1 MRKIITVALSAA
13 LVLGAFGAPAA
24 EAGKK
29 KKAKP
34 RKASAVYDNP
44 SIGSSDIGGLGIG
57 IPQFGTAANENFMT
71 VKITD
76 ETGLPVPASV
86 SWDTDG
92 DGISDTGFE
101 VCGATEE
108 PMPIEGGMTINVF
121 VWALPSTTC
130 PVGTATS
137 GTVDVTFSK

>member
-1 MRKIITVALSAA
+1 MRKLITVALSAA
-13 LVLGAFGAPAA
+13 LVAGAFGAPAA

-34 RKASAVYDNP
+34 RAATAVYDNP
-44 SIGSSDIGGLGIG
+44 SIGSSDLGGLGIG
-57 IPQFGTAANENFMT
+57 IPSFGTASNENFMT

-76 ETGLPVPASV
+76 STGLPVPASV

-101 VCGATEE
+101 MCGETTE
-108 PMPIEGGMTINVF
+108 PMPIAGGNTINVF

-137 GTVDVTFSK
+137 GTVEVTFSK

>member
-1 MRKIITVALSAA
+1 MRKIITVVLSAA

-34 RKASAVYDNP
+34 RKASATYDNP
-44 SIGSSDIGGLGIG
+44 SIGSSDLGGLGIG
-57 IPQFGTAANENFMT
+57 IPSFGTAANESLMT

-101 VCGATEE
+101 VCGETEE
-108 PMPIEGGMTINVF
+108 PMPIEGGHTINVF
-121 VWALPSTTC
+121 LWVLPSSTC

-137 GTVDVTFSK
+137 GTVDVTFRK

>member
-1 MRKIITVALSAA
+1 MRKVITVALSAA
-13 LVLGAFGAPAA
+13 MVLGAFGVPAA

-29 KKAKP
+29 AKV
-34 RKASAVYDNP
+34 RKASAIYDNP
-44 SIGSSDIGGLGIG
+44 SIGSSDVGGLGIG
-57 IPQFGTAANENFMT
+57 IPSFGTAANEKFMT

-76 ETGLPVPASV
+76 STGLPAPASV

-101 VCGATEE
+101 VCGETKE
-108 PMPIEGGMTINVF
+108 PMPIEGGMEINVF

>member
-13 LVLGAFGAPAA
+13 LVVGAFGVPAA

-29 KKAKP
+29 KKSKP
-34 RKASAVYDNP
+34 RVATAVYDNP
-44 SIGSSDIGGLGIG
+44 SIGSSDVGGLGIG
-57 IPQFGTAANENFMT
+57 IPSFGTAASENFMT

-76 ETGLPVPASV
+76 STGLPVPASV

-101 VCGATEE
+101 MCGETEE
-108 PMPIEGGMTINVF
+108 PMPIEGGNTINVF

-130 PVGTATS
+130 PVGTATR
-137 GTVDVTFSK
+137 GTVEVTFSK

>member
-1 MRKIITVALSAA
+1 MRKIITVALSAG

-29 KKAKP
+29 KAKP
-34 RKASAVYDNP
+34 RAASAVYDNP

-57 IPQFGTAANENFMT
+57 IPSFGTAATENFMT

-76 ETGLPVPASV
+76 STGLPVPASV

-101 VCGATEE
+101 MCGETEE
-108 PMPIEGGMTINVF
+108 PMPIEGGNTINVF

-130 PVGTATS
+130 PTGTATS
-137 GTVDVTFSK
+137 GTVEVTFSK